1 MKKLFVTAALLLMA
15 QAVFAA
21 DYTLLIKGKA
31 ANQFP
36 ANPKKIVVM
45 DYSSLDTIQEL
56 GLSSV
61 VAAVPKGNLP
71 AYLSE
76 FKDKKYADVGGVM
89 DFDIEKIY
97 KLSPD
102 LIIISA
108 RQQRMHEKLSRI
120 APTVNINIDNKNY
133 VGSFKTNTL
142 LLGRIWGKEAQ
153 AKQIVGN
160 FDAEADRL
168 RSIISKEQ
176 GKGLIT
182 LYNAGKFS
190 AYGSGSRFGIVHDV
204 LGLKQADGK
213 IQISTHGKSV
223 NSEYIAKLNPDFLFI
238 VDRDSVVTGKPVDR
252 EDVENKLIRTTN
264 AFKNGRIAYLPAD
277 YWYLANGGAKSM
289 MLMLKDIRSVV
300 GRTSA

>member
-1 MKKLFVTAALLLMA
+1 MKKLFFAAVLLLAA

-36 ANPKKIVVM
+36 VSPKKVVVM
-45 DYSSLDTIQEL
+45 DYSSLDTMQEL
-56 GLSSV
+56 GLASV

-71 AYLSE
+71 AYLSA

-133 VGSFKTNTL
+133 VDSFKANTL
-142 LLGRIWGKEAQ
+142 LLGRIWGKDAQ
-153 AKQIVGN
+153 AKAIVSD
-160 FDAEADRL
+160 FDAEAGRL
-168 RSIISKEQ
+168 RTVISKEQ
-176 GKGLIT
+176 GKGLVT

-204 LGLKQADGK
+204 LGLKQADGN
-213 IQISTHGKSV
+213 IQVSTHGKSV

-238 VDRDSVVTGKPVDR
+238 VDRDSVVTGKTVPKK
-252 EDVENKLIRTTN
+252 DVENKLIRTTN

-289 MLMLKDIRSVV
+289 MLMLKDIRSIVSK
-300 GRTSA
+300 TSA

>member
-1 MKKLFVTAALLLMA
+1 MKKLFVIAALLVMA

-36 ANPKKIVVM
+36 VNPKKIVVM

-71 AYLSE
+71 AYLSA

-120 APTVNINIDNKNY
+120 APTVNINIDNNNY

-238 VDRDSVVTGKPVDR
+238 VDRDSVVTGKPVAR